1 MKYNISKTTAPK
13 MPKLGKGTE
22 CVTLL
27 LSQVSKDMHQPIV
40 PMIFPILGAHV
51 SGAEF
56 MYPDQSWKETCGML
70 ANLVADSGAGKGQ
83 LSGLVEALCR
93 DFRAHDEEELTK
105 LVEWQKLVKTKSA
118 NKEKPVRPDV
128 AFWFPPADVTNAA
141 FIQNAM
147 GCEKLGQRTQYIN
160 MPEVEMADR
169 VCGGHRQISQM
180 MRNIYDRQRAGALRA
195 TADGVTGNPVLR
207 ANITISSTPFAA
219 RKFYKQ
225 ELFNGTFGRVVFS
238 YKPRQGRDGR
248 IPRQGK
254 YGDDF
259 SKKFCQNLQNSLK

>member
-1 MKYNISKTTAPK
+1 MTNIKFNLSKPTPPM
-13 MPKLGKGTE
+13 MPRLGKGTE
-22 CVTLL
+22 CVQRL
-27 LSQVSKDMHQPIV
+27 LSQVSKDMHQPLV
-40 PMIFPILGAHV
+40 PMLFPILGAHV

-56 MYPDQSWKETCGML
+56 MYPDQSWKDMCGML

-93 DFRAHDEEELTK
+93 DFRAHDEEELAK
-105 LVEWQKLVKTKSA
+105 LVEWQKMVKTKSA

-169 VCGGHRQISQM
+169 VCG
-180 MRNIYDRQRAGALRA
+180 
-195 TADGVTGNPVLR
+195 
-207 ANITISSTPFAA
+207 
-219 RKFYKQ
+219 
-225 ELFNGTFGRVVFS
+225 
-238 YKPRQGRDGR
+238 
-248 IPRQGK
+248 
-254 YGDDF
+254 
-259 SKKFCQNLQNSLK
+259 